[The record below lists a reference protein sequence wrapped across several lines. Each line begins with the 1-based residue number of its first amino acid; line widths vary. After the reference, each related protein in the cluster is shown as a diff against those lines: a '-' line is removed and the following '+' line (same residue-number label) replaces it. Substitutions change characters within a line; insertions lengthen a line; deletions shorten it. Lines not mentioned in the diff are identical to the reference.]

1 MGTADC
7 YPDADEDFAQY
18 VLSVKVKIENDQI
31 LTISSVSGSGDNY
44 DKLNDNYISRA
55 ANGTKKIQGT
65 IAQIL
70 EKQHTEQIDAVS
82 GATCS
87 SDAIV
92 RAVEDALKQAR
103 KGA

>member
-1 MGTADC
+1 MPLTA
-7 YPDADEDFAQY
+7 P
-18 VLSVKVKIENDQI
+18 KI
-31 LTISSVSGSGDNY
+31 
-44 DKLNDNYISRA
+44 A
-55 ANGTKKIQGT
+55 GT

-70 EKQHTEQIDAVS
+70 EKQQTDSIDAVS

-92 RAVEDALKQAR
+92 RAVENALEQAR